1 MRPLSARMGA
11 LWGAMAATGSPNGG
25 GGGGGDG
32 DGGGPN
38 PGRPSWPRYNVES
51 DTNLLVSEGGSI
63 VAEAGY
69 RKKYCDFWASVRD
82 V

>member
-1 MRPLSARMGA
+1 
-11 LWGAMAATGSPNGG
+11 MAATGSPNGG
-25 GGGGGDG
+25 DIGGSGGDG
-32 DGGGPN
+32 DGPN
-38 PGRPSWPRYNVES
+38 PGRPPWPQYNLES
-51 DTNLLVSEGGSI
+51 DANLLVSKGGSI